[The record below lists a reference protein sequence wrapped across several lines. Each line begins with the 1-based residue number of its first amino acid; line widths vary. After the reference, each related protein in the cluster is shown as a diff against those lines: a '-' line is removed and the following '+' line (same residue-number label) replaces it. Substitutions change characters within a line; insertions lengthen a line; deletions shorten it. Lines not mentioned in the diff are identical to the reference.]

1 MLKYFMFNNKNK
13 ILKYFK
19 RCQGYFMFKNKS
31 KRLIVKGEKEEG
43 ARAKLCER
51 RGGSN
56 GTIVWLDAAG
66 SVFSP
71 LKNSFSWLT

>member
-1 MLKYFMFNNKNK
+1 
-13 ILKYFK
+13 
-19 RCQGYFMFKNKS
+19 MFKNKS